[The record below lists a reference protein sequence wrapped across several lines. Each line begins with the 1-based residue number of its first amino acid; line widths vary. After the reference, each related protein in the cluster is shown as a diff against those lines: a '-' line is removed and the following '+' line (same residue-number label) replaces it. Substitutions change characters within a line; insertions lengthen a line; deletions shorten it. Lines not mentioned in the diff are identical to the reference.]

1 MTDALRKYGLD
12 RERLPRHVAIVMDG
26 NGRWAR
32 RRGLSRIEGHR
43 KAVKAVRET
52 VETCVELGIEVLTLY
67 AFSVENWARPKR
79 EIDALMR
86 LLRRFIRQETP
97 KLMEHR
103 VRFRAI
109 GRNKPLPPEVLRD
122 IRALEKKTARND
134 GLTVVLAINY
144 GSRSEIVDAVK
155 RVASKVR
162 AGALALRQIDEATFS
177 DFLYTR
183 GIRDPDL
190 LIRTSGEQR
199 ISNFLLWQA
208 WYAELWVTPVL
219 WPDFRREHLIEA
231 IKDYGRRERRFGGV
245 GES

>member
-32 RRGLSRIEGHR
+32 RRGLSRIDGHR

-67 AFSVENWARPKR
+67 AFSVENWARPRR

-122 IRALEKKTARND
+122 IRELEKKTARND

-162 AGALALRQIDEATFS
+162 SGALALREIDEAAFS

-183 GIRDPDL
+183 GLPDVDL

-219 WPDFRREHLIEA
+219 WPDFRREHLVEA
-231 IKDYGRRERRFGGV
+231 IKDYGGRERRFGGV

>member
-1 MTDALRKYGLD
+1 MTDPLRKYGLD
-12 RERLPRHVAIVMDG
+12 PARLPRHIAIVMDG

-67 AFSVENWARPKR
+67 AFSVENWARPRR
-79 EIDALMR
+79 EINALMR

-103 VRFRAI
+103 IRFKAI
-109 GRNKPLPPEVLRD
+109 GRNKPLPTEVIRD
-122 IRALEKKTARND
+122 IRALERTTARND
-134 GLTVVLAINY
+134 GLIVVLAVNY
-144 GSRSEIVDAVK
+144 GSRTEIVDAARRIAS
-155 RVASKVR
+155 RVR
-162 AGALALRQIDEATFS
+162 RGALALREIDEETFG

-183 GIRDPDL
+183 GIPDTDL

-199 ISNFLLWQA
+199 VSNFLLWQA
-208 WYAELWVTPVL
+208 WYAELWITPVL

-245 GES
+245 GE

>member
-1 MTDALRKYGLD
+1 MTDPLRKYGLD
-12 RERLPRHVAIVMDG
+12 PARLPRHIAIVMDG

-67 AFSVENWARPKR
+67 AFSVENWARPRR
-79 EIDALMR
+79 EINALMR

-103 VRFRAI
+103 IRFKAI
-109 GRNKPLPPEVLRD
+109 GRNKPLPTEVIRD
-122 IRALEKKTARND
+122 IRALERTTARND
-134 GLTVVLAINY
+134 GLIVVLAVNY
-144 GSRSEIVDAVK
+144 GSRTEIVDAARRIAS
-155 RVASKVR
+155 RVR
-162 AGALALRQIDEATFS
+162 RGALALREIDEETFG

-183 GIRDPDL
+183 GIPDADL

-199 ISNFLLWQA
+199 VSNFLLWQA
-208 WYAELWVTPVL
+208 WYAELWITPVL

-245 GES
+245 GE

>member
-1 MTDALRKYGLD
+1 MTDPLRKYGLD
-12 RERLPRHVAIVMDG
+12 PARLPRHIAIVMDG

-67 AFSVENWARPKR
+67 AFSVENWARPRR
-79 EIDALMR
+79 EINALMR

-103 VRFRAI
+103 IRF
-109 GRNKPLPPEVLRD
+109 EVIRD
-122 IRALEKKTARND
+122 IRALERTTARND
-134 GLTVVLAINY
+134 GLIVVLAVNY
-144 GSRSEIVDAVK
+144 GSRTEIVDAARRIAS
-155 RVASKVR
+155 RVR
-162 AGALALRQIDEATFS
+162 RGALALREIDEETFGN
-177 DFLYTR
+177 FLYTR
-183 GIRDPDL
+183 GIPDADL

-199 ISNFLLWQA
+199 VSNFLLWQA
-208 WYAELWVTPVL
+208 WYAELWITPVL

-245 GES
+245 GE